1 MSDQSPNNDSSFGK
15 NVIGIFI
22 LIFIATIILPSY
34 LSTFVNKNK
43 NNCEKIKK
51 YRSDIINSS
60 IIYNKDY
67 FQDNNDNPLKLKN
80 FFVKTAYNC
89 FCSGSFKNDY
99 VNKCA
104 LENCKKHGARA
115 LDLQVFS
122 LKGVPIVAANS
133 LNTNLYK
140 ETFNHITL
148 EDAIRDI
155 NNVYNLTVMD
165 GETSGDPMFLILR
178 IHYDSIND
186 DNKGISS
193 INKKKLLFYDKI
205 YEILNKEF
213 PKDYTSEFAST
224 YNFNNHTSVSSNYSN
239 INMVTNDDNT
249 AQDAT
254 YKLFL
259 FIILNNET
267 SDSTDTDI
275 VKKSKLN
282 LIVDDYGNDAN
293 QFNYLRFGDVISY
306 NKNTLRMSTK
316 ENLYY
321 SIPNLGPNNYNYNF
335 SDCTSRGIQFIGM
348 NFQNNDYHFK
358 NYIKF
363 FKENSPN
370 LSFVKIPSNDGLY
383 GYDYNYYNV

>member
-67 FQDNNDNPLKLKN
+67 FQDNNNNPIKLKN

-148 EDAIRDI
+148 EDAVRDI

-224 YNFNNHTSVSSNYSN
+224 YNFNNHTRIS
-239 INMVTNDDNT
+239 I
-249 AQDAT
+249 
-254 YKLFL
+254 YKKYHLIKFDMP
-259 FIILNNET
+259 F
-267 SDSTDTDI
+267 
-275 VKKSKLN
+275 SKL
-282 LIVDDYGNDAN
+282 
-293 QFNYLRFGDVISY
+293 YL
-306 NKNTLRMSTK
+306 
-316 ENLYY
+316 
-321 SIPNLGPNNYNYNF
+321 
-335 SDCTSRGIQFIGM
+335 
-348 NFQNNDYHFK
+348 
-358 NYIKF
+358 
-363 FKENSPN
+363 
-370 LSFVKIPSNDGLY
+370 GL
-383 GYDYNYYNV
+383 